1 MVIANACP
9 NNNQS
14 FERKMSNTYI
24 YIIYI
29 YNIFGLTE
37 SIFRIAISLVIF
49 TSTYYLLGRLESL
62 SDRTSSTSRL
72 TLGVI
77 SRSLEKLK

>member
-14 FERKMSNTYI
+14 FERKMSYTYI
-24 YIIYI
+24 YIM